1 MKKLALLLVGIT
13 LIFASCNRKELEE
26 KYDLLDKKY
35 AIEKTTNQKLSSD
48 LSETNNE
55 LDQCLEQKEALLP
68 CDCKYYIVVGSFLE
82 LRRAKIWQEY
92 IENSVD
98 LRGKCYSTLTV
109 VNENKFN
116 CVYIKSG
123 NDLQMALSRLDE
135 VRIDVTPNAW
145 IHINK

>member
-1 MKKLALLLVGIT
+1 MKKLLLVLVAIT
-13 LIFASCNRKELEE
+13 LVFTSCGRKELEE
-26 KYDLLDKKY
+26 KLDALDKKY
-35 AIEKTTNQKLSSD
+35 VIEKTSNVELGSD
-48 LSETNNE
+48 LKETNDE
-55 LDQCLEQKEALLP
+55 LTQCLEAKEALLP

-82 LRRAKIWQEY
+82 LRRAKIWQDY
-92 IENSVD
+92 IENSIE

-109 VNENKFN
+109 VNENNFN

-123 NDLQMALSRLDE
+123 NDLQMALSRLED